1 MEKIL
6 PPLNSGE
13 RYLARHVVF
22 RGRDRGL
29 CTVALDT
36 PGRAAVEPFV
46 RETPGTAFV
55 DGSIVVTEKPDCV
68 ILTNIS

>member
-36 PGRAAVEPFV
+36 PGR
-46 RETPGTAFV
+46 ETPGTAFV